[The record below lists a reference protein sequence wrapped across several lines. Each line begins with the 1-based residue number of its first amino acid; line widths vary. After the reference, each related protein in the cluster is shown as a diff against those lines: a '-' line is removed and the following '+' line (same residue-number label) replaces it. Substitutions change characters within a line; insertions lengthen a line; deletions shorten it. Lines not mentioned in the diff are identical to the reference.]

1 MGTQRQKAISW
12 RTIPSD
18 GVIVITGHRGEGKS
32 ALAWWLAETM
42 KAKTKKKIAALGI
55 PGPAQKAMPKR
66 ITHVGTV
73 EEISNLKPH
82 IVVVDEASIVA
93 NARTAMKSNN
103 QMWLQLIAV
112 CRHKGHLLI
121 FINQH
126 NRQLD
131 IQILMDA
138 DYVMMKAPTLLHLKF
153 CRPEFREELQQAYD
167 LFNEMSPAMTKK
179 RVYVVDYHS
188 GNKKMLR
195 AEMPKWWNDKVS
207 KAYATVILG
216 NGSEEALKKAFTL
229 SA

>member
-1 MGTQRQKAISW
+1 MVIQQKTISW
-12 RTIPSD
+12 RNMPSD

-55 PGPAQKAMPKR
+55 PTDARDAMPKR
-66 ITHVGTV
+66 ITHIDTV
-73 EEISNLKPH
+73 EEVSALKPH

-93 NARTAMKSNN
+93 NARTAMKQSN

-131 IQILMDA
+131 VQILMDA
-138 DYVMMKAPTLLHLKF
+138 DYVLMKRPTLLHLKF

-167 LFNEMSPAMTKK
+167 LFNELRPAMVKK
-179 RVYVVDYHS
+179 RVYVVDYHN
-188 GNKKMLR
+188 GTKKMLR

-207 KAYATVILG
+207 KAYAAVTLG
-216 NGSEEALKKAFTL
+216 NNK
-229 SA
+229 